1 MTTPS
6 PIQFNHYFF
15 NLQVIAAV
23 HELMGCHAPI
33 GRKRQFV
40 DEVFSNMNGAED
52 GLVTREMF
60 LAFFNRVVVSL

>member
-1 MTTPS
+1 MTTPI
-6 PIQFNHYFF
+6 PIQCNQHFF

-40 DEVFSNMNGAED
+40 DEVFSNMGGDEE
-52 GLVTREMF
+52 GQVTREMF